1 MTSPSPA
8 DDDALRAVILDLL
21 ADRKSGKSICPS
33 EAARAIAG
41 SDEQK
46 WRRLMKPIRAVAVRM
61 AQAGELEIRRKGKT
75 VDPTGFRG
83 VYRLALP
90 DPNSDPAAD
99 NVASMPGAAD
109 E

>member
-8 DDDALRAVILDLL
+8 DNGALRAVILDLL
-21 ADRKSGKSICPS
+21 GDRKPGKSICPS

-41 SDEQK
+41 SDEQQ

-61 AQAGELEIRRKGKT
+61 AQAGELEIRRKGKM
-75 VDPTGFRG
+75 VDPADFRG

-90 DPNSDPAAD
+90 APDRDPAALG
-99 NVASMPGAAD
+99 VAHPAGAAD

>member
-1 MTSPSPA
+1 MTSLSLA
-8 DDDALRAVILDLL
+8 DNDTLRTVILDLL

-41 SDEQK
+41 SDEQQ

-61 AQAGELEIRRKGKT
+61 TQAGELEIRRKGKQ
-75 VDPTGFRG
+75 VNPTDFRG

-90 DPNSDPAAD
+90 APDSDPAALG
-99 NVASMPGAAD
+99 VTRPAGAAD